1 MAASGEA
8 RWSVL
13 SRLAAV
19 IFVTV
24 GTQLPFERMVAA
36 VDAWAGG
43 RPQRPDALVQV
54 GPGRADYANL
64 RCVRMLDAPAYSA
77 AIASA
82 HLMVA
87 HAGAGSILTALGAG
101 IPVIVFPRDNA
112 LGEHRDDHQIQTARQ
127 MERMGLVTVAWTE
140 ADLPALIEREL
151 SVPWGRRQAR
161 QRNTE
166 LVDFIRGWLRDTLPR

>member
-1 MAASGEA
+1 M
-8 RWSVL
+8 
-13 SRLAAV
+13 

-36 VDAWAGG
+36 VDAWVG
-43 RPQRPDALVQV
+43 RQVEKPEALVQV
-54 GPGRADYANL
+54 GSGRTDYANVK
-64 RCVRMLDAPAYSA
+64 CVRSLDAAGYA
-77 AIASA
+77 RAIADA
-82 HLMVA
+82 RLMIA
-87 HAGAGSILTALGAG
+87 HAGTGSILTALDSG

-140 ADLPALIEREL
+140 AELPAFIEREL
-151 SVPWGRRQAR
+151 SVPGGRRQAR

-166 LVDFIRGWLRDTLPR
+166 LVDFIRGWLRDTLRR